1 MEESTME
8 RYEPKM
14 TVKET
19 QQAIK
24 KIKVYFEH
32 ELAARMNLTRVSAPM
47 FVMEQTGLND
57 NLNGVERPVAF
68 SARHMEEAGKIEIV
82 HSLAKWKRMALKKYD
97 FSFGEGLYTNMNA
110 IRRDEVLDEI
120 HSIYVDQWDF
130 EKIISPYER
139 SVDYLKHQVDI
150 IYSIFLDLEKKLHA
164 DYPHLIPQLP
174 PEITYITSQEL
185 LDLYPGLTTKER
197 ERAFVRE
204 NKAIFI
210 IGIGAPLSNG
220 LPHDGRAPDY
230 DDWSLNGDLI
240 FYNSILDDALELS
253 SMGIR
258 VDPDT
263 LTHQLIARGMEDR
276 SHLPFHQAL
285 LAGELP
291 LTYGGGIGQSRI
303 CQFLLH
309 KYHIGEVQCS
319 IWPQAMIDELA
330 QKGIDLL

>member
-1 MEESTME
+1 ME

-19 QQAIK
+19 QKAIK
-24 KIKVYFEH
+24 KIKVYFET
-32 ELAARMNLTRVSAPM
+32 ELAERMNLTRVSAPM
-47 FVMEQTGLND
+47 FVVGQTGLND

-68 SARHMEEAGKIEIV
+68 SALHMEEAGTIEIV
-82 HSLAKWKRMALKKYD
+82 HSLAKWKRLALKKYD
-97 FSFGEGLYTNMNA
+97 FTFGEGLYTNMNA
-110 IRRDEVLDEI
+110 IRRDEVPDEI

-130 EKIISPYER
+130 EKVISSYER
-139 SVDYLKHQVDI
+139 SIDYLKSQVDI
-150 IYSIFLDLEKKLHA
+150 IYSIFLDLEQKLHR

-174 PEITYITSQEL
+174 QEMTYITSQEL
-185 LDLYPGLTTKER
+185 LDRYPDLTAKER
-197 ERAFVRE
+197 ERTIVRE
-204 NKAIFI
+204 KKAVFI

-220 LPHDGRAPDY
+220 EPHDGRAPDY
-230 DDWSLNGDLI
+230 DDWSLNGDLL
-240 FYNSILDDALELS
+240 FYNSVLDDALELS

-258 VDPDT
+258 VDEEV
-263 LTHQLIARGMEDR
+263 LTRQLKARGMEER
-276 SHLPFHQAL
+276 AHLPFHRAL

-319 IWPQAMIDELA
+319 IWPESMIHELA
-330 QKGIDLL
+330 SRGIELL